1 MSILQYKSMIHL
13 QLKAML
19 LYPHEIEQAAL
30 WMVSPTIFYK
40 FINILYMIVEVLYT
54 LSFQMICTTLPLH
67 IFQQGFHMY
76 DQKF

>member
-30 WMVSPTIFYK
+30 WMVSPTIFYE
-40 FINILYMIVEVLYT
+40 FINILYMIVEVLC
-54 LSFQMICTTLPLH
+54 SVLH
-67 IFQQGFHMY
+67 S
-76 DQKF
+76 